1 MEEEG
6 VSCFSSMKTQGGSP
20 VVVLNIYKVAQT
32 AGKEANLL
40 HVFRDFLFRHIDLP
54 KHFTTNPEQLLQVR
68 DLYHQT
74 ILKQSF
80 PSAQGKTSRSDNLR
94 VSRVVLS
101 DGTTSA
107 DGCLLM
113 VLSPL
118 LEMEKSY
125 QLTGGA
131 GVRSDVAQED
141 SGGAGADDLWSFFE
155 QDASSSG
162 GKKRPASEGRA
173 TTSSSKKT
181 AKTNNNNNKAT
192 IYARCQSDGRFPF
205 LNDALRIF
213 GIFMMAVDVFAKD
226 VILLDRQSFNR
237 NDGSYATNNTHIS
250 KADKFSTNNFN
261 RHMQSLEEIVTEYES
276 SGGILDNCGVK
287 LSLKYWY
294 MAKCNPNGCVW
305 RARYPRD
312 MDHLRD
318 SFDTKLY
325 QKSSLEEL
333 EACGNRCHIHYLFHL
348 GALYEHRDLSD
359 SLSRGITH
367 ETVSIVFWP
376 HPEGNPGSP
385 ILPETALAIAQDAS
399 VAPATS
405 YLNKSSKRPIRY
417 K

>member
-6 VSCFSSMKTQGGSP
+6 SCFSSLTTQGGSP
-20 VVVLNIYKVAQT
+20 VVILNIYKVAES

-40 HVFRDFLFRHIDLP
+40 HVFRELLFRHIDLP
-54 KHFTTNPEQLLQVR
+54 KHFTAPAEAVGVF
-68 DLYHQT
+68 HQT
-74 ILKQSF
+74 FLKQSF
-80 PSAQGKTSRSDNLR
+80 VTAQGKTSRSDYLR
-94 VSRVVLS
+94 VSRVALL

-107 DGCLLM
+107 DNCLLM

-125 QLTGGA
+125 QLSGSGNRSEVVVKEEGG
-131 GVRSDVAQED
+131 GDDV
-141 SGGAGADDLWSFFE
+141 WSFFE
-155 QDASSSG
+155 QETSAA
-162 GKKRPASEGRA
+162 KKRPASEGRA
-173 TTSSSKKT
+173 SSGGGAKKMSKTT
-181 AKTNNNNNKAT
+181 NNNNKAT

-213 GIFMMAVDVFAKD
+213 GVFMMAVDVFAKE

-237 NDGSYATNNTHIS
+237 GGEGSYATNHTHIS

-261 RHMQSLEEIVTEYES
+261 RHMQSLEEIVAEYES
-276 SGGILDNCGVK
+276 SGGMLDNCGVK
-287 LSLKYWY
+287 LSLKHWY
-294 MAKCNPNGCVW
+294 MAKCNPGGCVW
-305 RARYPRD
+305 RARYPQD
-312 MDHLRD
+312 LNHLRD

-333 EACGNRCHIHYLFHL
+333 EACGNKCHIQYLFHL
-348 GALYEHRDLSD
+348 GAVYEHRDLSE

-367 ETVSIVFWP
+367 ETVSIVYWP

-385 ILPETALAIAQDAS
+385 ILSESALGIAQDSS

-405 YLNKSSKRPIRY
+405 YLAKSKKKPIRY

>member
-6 VSCFSSMKTQGGSP
+6 SCFSSMKTQGGSP

-54 KHFTTNPEQLLQVR
+54 KHFTTPDPTALAAVGSF
-68 DLYHQT
+68 HQT

-118 LEMEKSY
+118 LEMEKTY
-125 QLTGGA
+125 QLTGSA
-131 GVRSDVAQED
+131 GVRSEAVQEE
-141 SGGAGADDLWSFFE
+141 SGGGGADDLWSFFE
-155 QDASSSG
+155 QDASG

-173 TTSSSKKT
+173 TTASKKT
-181 AKTNNNNNKAT
+181 AKTNNNNKAT

-213 GIFMMAVDVFAKD
+213 GVFMMAVDVFAKD
-226 VILLDRQSFNR
+226 VILLDRQSFNL

-261 RHMQSLEEIVTEYES
+261 RHMQSLDEIVTEYES
-276 SGGILDNCGVK
+276 SGGVLDNCGVK
-287 LSLKYWY
+287 LSLKHWY
-294 MAKCNPNGCVW
+294 MAKCNPSSGCVW
-305 RARYPRD
+305 RARYPQD
-312 MDHLRD
+312 LDHLRD

-333 EACGNRCHIHYLFHL
+333 EACGNRCHIQYLFHL

-385 ILPETALAIAQDAS
+385 ILPETALAIAQDSS